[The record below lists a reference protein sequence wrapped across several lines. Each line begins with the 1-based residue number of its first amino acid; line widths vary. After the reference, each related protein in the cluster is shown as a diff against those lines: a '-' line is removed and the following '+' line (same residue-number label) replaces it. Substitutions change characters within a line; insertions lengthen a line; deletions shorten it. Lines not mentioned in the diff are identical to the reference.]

1 MKIARIV
8 KWTFVIAITLAVA
21 GVIALVAMWGR
32 RTESSQI
39 RPEGSFAHR
48 FSNLYGEGPGSMTEH
63 RSESLEAWFRSVLP
77 VGTDR
82 AKCRYILNESF
93 GVDLTS
99 GDFVV
104 IDKMSVFPAGGEET
118 KVKLIFDRDG
128 RFQDVEVRQNRSW
141 ASVYPEP
148 EPNTSWVATA
158 DKLPRSLRSV
168 SPAPPCHHI

>member
-1 MKIARIV
+1 MKIARMV

-21 GVIALVAMWGR
+21 GVIAFVAMWGR
-32 RTESSQI
+32 KTEITQI
-39 RPEGSFAHR
+39 RPGGPFGDR
-48 FSNLYGEGPGSMTEH
+48 FSNLYGEGPGSMNEY
-63 RSESLEAWFRSVLP
+63 RSERLEDWFRSVLP

-82 AKCRYILNESF
+82 AKCRDILKESF
-93 GVDLTS
+93 GADLTS

-104 IDKMSVFPAGGEET
+104 IDKMSVFPSGGEET
-118 KVKLIFDRDG
+118 KVRLIFDRDG

-158 DKLPRSLRSV
+158 DMLPRSLRSV
-168 SPAPPCHHI
+168 SPAPPCQHI